1 MVRVL
6 EVNPSVYGLLLVCT
20 GRNRPSPSIAFCLA
34 EEYAESHFAVG
45 PVEQETLGDPRNEFT
60 RILKWLRSR
69 EFTGIAYVHRMQS
82 AKAPGLAYSF
92 QVKWRSSADMLNSL
106 RKYSTGSD
114 MTTVHSITD
123 LRQRQPVIV
132 GDHQGDPHSRS
143 ETVSTRVWMEEF
155 QALEG
160 LYNAPANCSPKLR
173 YPDLISGCV
182 SLIFDG
188 LDPVNHI
195 FTFLHT
201 KLVLRDQETARR
213 QEDIWRPQYLLLL
226 ALQKSERNRH
236 PHPQF
241 KLDHF
246 TTACVALALVE
257 PRAAQRISDY
267 ARRNIAQ
274 RAASRVM

>member
-1 MVRVL
+1 
-6 EVNPSVYGLLLVCT
+6 
-20 GRNRPSPSIAFCLA
+20 
-34 EEYAESHFAVG
+34 
-45 PVEQETLGDPRNEFT
+45 
-60 RILKWLRSR
+60 
-69 EFTGIAYVHRMQS
+69 
-82 AKAPGLAYSF
+82 
-92 QVKWRSSADMLNSL
+92 
-106 RKYSTGSD
+106 

-123 LRQRQPVIV
+123 CHQRQPVIV
-132 GDHQGDPHSRS
+132 GDPQGKSHSRG
-143 ETVSTRVWMEEF
+143 ETVATRVWIEEF
-155 QALEG
+155 QALER
-160 LYNAPANCSPKLR
+160 LYGAPANCSPKLR

-213 QEDIWRPQYLLLL
+213 QEDIWRLQYLLLL

-241 KLDHF
+241 NLDHF
-246 TTACVALALVE
+246 TTACVALALEE
-257 PRAAQRISDY
+257 PRAAQKVFDY

-274 RAASRVM
+274 RAASRAI